1 MPQDQSANCPV
12 IEATVRVHEV
22 RYAALQQR
30 AWAVVAV
37 AGDEASAW
45 ALGPATSEADAFGDG
60 RCVFAAAATFEA
72 PRDSDVTV
80 TILSG
85 AGAREDAAT
94 VGAVR
99 FSTADGRDAWRPLD
113 DGEGALRCA
122 ACVEGD
128 VAAADP
134 ARLGAEADA
143 AREPARRANEAR
155 PGASASD
162 LAWAGL
168 SAEARPEAYA
178 AAAGTLEPYAT
189 VEPAAAAL
197 EALLRDAALRRALTP
212 TSAVLKRRTDVDR
225 IVVRLVATLPVD
237 QTEHGETIRT
247 VVEPLVR
254 SVVDD
259 DAALALSRALV
270 GGPTFLGLALAFA
283 PAHTRRR
290 VLDVAVC
297 VGPAGLAAL
306 ADAGPAGDLRAAAAA
321 LAAAHDAD
329 ALLAA
334 GLRNYRAARPPTPP
348 DAEPGPALGADSDS
362 DTDSDD
368 AEPGRG
374 LSRED
379 SIDRLVSRTASYF
392 TAPWSRAMASWRVE
406 YRRAGRRGQ
415 AGVQVRAQHERRV
428 ARGARGAARARGVS
442 ARGAAVGRADAAE
455 PDVHAAEPRGKDAVR
470 AAPPQPGRRARAA
483 VDPAARGVVAGRDAA
498 DASPGA
504 TAVVVGGRA
513 RRGVP
518 GARRAHRARGPP
530 GRRARGRRG

>member
-1 MPQDQSANCPV
+1 MSSAH
-12 IEATVRVHEV
+12 A
-22 RYAALQQR
+22 
-30 AWAVVAV
+30 
-37 AGDEASAW
+37 
-45 ALGPATSEADAFGDG
+45 
-60 RCVFAAAATFEA
+60 
-72 PRDSDVTV
+72 
-80 TILSG
+80 
-85 AGAREDAAT
+85 
-94 VGAVR
+94 
-99 FSTADGRDAWRPLD
+99 STATATASWRPLD

-122 ACVEGD
+122 ARVEGD

-134 ARLGAEADA
+134 PRLGAEADAARLGAEADA

-247 VVEPLVR
+247 VVEPVVR

-283 PAHTRRR
+283 PAHTKRR

-348 DAEPGPALGADSDS
+348 DAEPGPALGADSDG

-428 ARGARGAARARGVS
+428 APGARGAARAARARGVS
-442 ARGAAVGRADAAE
+442 ARGAAAVGRADAAE

-530 GRRARGRRG
+530 GRRARGRRGGLPRARGGAAPPRRAAAEALVLVPQH